1 MQIRIQSQSQWPFI
15 QVRPIHVRP
24 YIDNLWRCSRRRM
37 FTLACSAHAQRQPIG
52 RQHPLYRMRL
62 LVTGLRL
69 RRSDGT
75 LPDGS
80 VPQSHKVERFVWIS
94 LVCSAAVR
102 LCGRR
107 LMGRPLWSASSSLF
121 SKEMEDWGFASIVL
135 SWMELGS
142 YCLYRTHSLCLEFYF
157 LIRWILLINLNRC
170 LNTKFLNASS

>member
-1 MQIRIQSQSQWPFI
+1 MAVHSGPSDSCAAIHWQPLAMQSTTDVYSSVQCACLAPANRAAAPVIPNEIVGNGTAFAPIRW
-15 QVRPIHVRP
+15 
-24 YIDNLWRCSRRRM
+24 YAARRVCR
-37 FTLACSAHAQRQPIG
+37 A
-52 RQHPLYRMRL
+52 
-62 LVTGLRL
+62 
-69 RRSDGT
+69 
-75 LPDGS
+75 
-80 VPQSHKVERFVWIS
+80 VPQGRAICLNIIS
-94 LVCSAAVR
+94 VCSAAVR